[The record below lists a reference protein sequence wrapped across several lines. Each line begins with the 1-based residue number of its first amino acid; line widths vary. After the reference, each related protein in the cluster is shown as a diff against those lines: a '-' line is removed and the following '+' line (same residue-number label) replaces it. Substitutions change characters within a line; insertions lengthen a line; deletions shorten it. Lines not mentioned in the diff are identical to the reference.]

1 MDIANSAVKG
11 SLFQG
16 EKSNFKVVYV
26 FIHSFRQNSQP
37 DNALETQDNFEQT
50 LKSGFLCR

>member
-16 EKSNFKVVYV
+16 EKSNFKAVYV